1 MVTEKDIR
9 ETIAEIESK
18 DHNSIDDCLRLS
30 ALYNILD
37 RQSASSRQ
45 TDLYGS
51 YAQAANPDENV
62 KAAEIVGDYG
72 DSEFLKAMKGVNVQ
86 DAWLLVDE
94 LMESL
99 KIVNK
104 RLYDSVMR
112 KIA

>member
-9 ETIAEIESK
+9 ETITEIESK

-37 RQSASSRQ
+37 RHSASSRQ

-51 YAQAANPDENV
+51 YAQATNPDENV
-62 KAAEIVGDYG
+62 QAAEIVGDYG
-72 DSEFLKAMKGVNVQ
+72 DSDFLRAMKGVNAQ

-99 KIVNK
+99 KIVNR

-112 KIA
+112 KLA